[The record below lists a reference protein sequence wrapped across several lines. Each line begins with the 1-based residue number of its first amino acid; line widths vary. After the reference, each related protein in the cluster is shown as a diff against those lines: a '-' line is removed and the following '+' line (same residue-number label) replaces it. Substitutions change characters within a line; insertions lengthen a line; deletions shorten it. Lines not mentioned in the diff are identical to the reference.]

1 MAKKKTTKKPVSKRV
16 AKAPR
21 TTRAT
26 LDERNETL
34 GKRRG
39 RKPAVTVTTEPA
51 VETVMA
57 ETVPAA
63 PVFIPNYPEQKVE
76 YTPVPTQYWDID
88 EKPEK
93 KGFFT
98 SVVDGI
104 AKVKYW
110 FTGTR
115 KSDPVRQYSNWAFNH
130 PMLFGIGL
138 SALLCA
144 VAAGV
149 AAAFRYLKW

>member
-16 AKAPR
+16 TKAPR
-21 TTRAT
+21 TTRVT

-57 ETVPAA
+57 ETAPAA

-76 YTPVPTQYWDID
+76 YTPVPTQYWEID
-88 EKPEK
+88 EKAEN

-110 FTGTR
+110 FTGIR
-115 KSDPVRQYSNWAFNH
+115 KSDPVHKYSIWAFNH

-138 SALLCA
+138 STLLFA

-149 AAAFRYLKW
+149 AAALRYLKW